1 MIAST
6 PPAPLNPPI
15 AITARVKGLS
25 SDMRGGSI
33 VATIRCGDDR
43 CRALRIHTIDG
54 ITTLSPPN
62 IVVRWFEGFE
72 NDDCTAMLL
81 GTSEIPIAAPLPL
94 PPWKNA
100 FQGGSPARYGLNEGK
115 QITIH
120 LTNIDPIVC
129 RPARSRRY

>member
-15 AITARVKGLS
+15 AITARVNGLS
-25 SDMRGGSI
+25 SDS
-33 VATIRCGDDR
+33 V
-43 CRALRIHTIDG
+43 LR
-54 ITTLSPPN
+54 LS
-62 IVVRWFEGFE
+62 
-72 NDDCTAMLL
+72 
-81 GTSEIPIAAPLPL
+81 
-94 PPWKNA
+94 
-100 FQGGSPARYGLNEGK
+100 EGK